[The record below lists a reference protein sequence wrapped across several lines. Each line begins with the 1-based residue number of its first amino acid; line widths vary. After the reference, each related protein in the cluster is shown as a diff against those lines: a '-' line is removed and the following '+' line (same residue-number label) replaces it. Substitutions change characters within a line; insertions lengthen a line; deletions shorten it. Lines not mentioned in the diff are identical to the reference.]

1 MFISSLYFP
10 SSSSLSPS
18 SSSPFSPSFHGRLFS
33 FLFSTA
39 AAQWDNEREQL
50 MVSTLHVP
58 LPPRGAAESRMAVD
72 GLDIRTKEEGH
83 GVDSRWSGQRGG
95 EYATAS
101 LAENDV
107 GLPTGEADVTSVSLR
122 RLTVTGTGTACF
134 FILLP
139 AGRHNPHHG

>member
-1 MFISSLYFP
+1 MGGPKLRP
-10 SSSSLSPS
+10 SSVDHNLGLGRSLVRVSPDAS
-18 SSSPFSPSFHGRLFS
+18 VVLG
-33 FLFSTA
+33 T
-39 AAQWDNEREQL
+39 AAQWDNERERL
-50 MVSTLHVP
+50 TVSTLHVP

-107 GLPTGEADVTSVSLR
+107 GLPTGKADVTSVSLR

-139 AGRHNPHHG
+139 AGCHKPHHG

>member
-1 MFISSLYFP
+1 MGGPKLRP
-10 SSSSLSPS
+10 SSVDRNLGLGRSLVRVSPDAS
-18 SSSPFSPSFHGRLFS
+18 VVLG
-33 FLFSTA
+33 T
-39 AAQWDNEREQL
+39 AAQWDNDRERL

>member
-1 MFISSLYFP
+1 MGGPKLRP
-10 SSSSLSPS
+10 SSVDRNLGLGRSLVRVSPDAS
-18 SSSPFSPSFHGRLFS
+18 VVLG
-33 FLFSTA
+33 T
-39 AAQWDNEREQL
+39 AAQWDNDRERL
-50 MVSTLHVP
+50 MVSTLHIP

-107 GLPTGEADVTSVSLR
+107 GLPTGEAAVTSVSLR

-139 AGRHNPHHG
+139 TGRHNPHHG

>member
-1 MFISSLYFP
+1 M
-10 SSSSLSPS
+10 
-18 SSSPFSPSFHGRLFS
+18 
-33 FLFSTA
+33 
-39 AAQWDNEREQL
+39 
-50 MVSTLHVP
+50 MSTLHVP

-107 GLPTGEADVTSVSLR
+107 GLPTGEAAVTSVSLR